1 MIRDVVSVRDKTRIH
16 YRRLGQGPGMVLL
29 HGYPQTGHMWRKVMP
44 AFAVLWDEA
53 GGRRPQVPDMGA

>member
-1 MIRDVVSVRDKTRIH
+1 MIRDVVSVRDETRIH
-16 YRRLGQGPGMVLL
+16 FRRLGQRPGM
-29 HGYPQTGHMWRKVMP
+29 TGHMWRKVMP